1 VLEESLMLYA
11 ISHQTETEYSEKN
24 DYRFPPDR
32 RVVTILHAM
41 SNWLGGNASRPNDLL
56 GWFFDFES
64 HLTEI
69 IASGKEPEAYE
80 AFIKALCLLTAF
92 QDPYTARHQKKAS
105 ELAVG
110 IAREMGLPADMI
122 EGIRVAGF
130 VHDMGKM
137 SVPAEIVTKPSAL
150 TPLEFSIMKEH
161 PQKAYA
167 ILKQIEFPWSIP
179 EIVLQHHERLDGSG
193 YPQGLKGNEIQME
206 ARVVAVADVVEAI
219 SSDRPYRTNLGI
231 EAALEEIDKNKGIFY
246 DTEVT
251 RACLKSFK
259 TSVFMADHRYNT
271 VAAAHL

>member
-1 VLEESLMLYA
+1 VLEESRMLYA
-11 ISHQTETEYSEKN
+11 ISHQTETDYSEKN
-24 DYRFPPDR
+24 DYRFPTDHR
-32 RVVTILHAM
+32 AFATLHAM
-41 SNWLGGNASRPNDLL
+41 SKRLGGKVGCPNGLP

-64 HLTEI
+64 HLTEN
-69 IASGKEPEAYE
+69 IASRKEPEAYE
-80 AFIKALCLLTAF
+80 AVIKAVCRLTAF
-92 QDPYTARHQKKAS
+92 QDPYTAGHQKKAS

-161 PQKAYA
+161 PQKGYA
-167 ILKQIEFPWSIP
+167 ILKEIEFQWPIP
-179 EIVLQHHERLDGSG
+179 EIVLQHHERVDGSG
-193 YPQGLKGNEIQME
+193 YPQGLKGNEIQLE

-219 SSDRPYRTNLGI
+219 SSDRPYRPNLGI

-251 RACLKSFK
+251 KACLKSFK
-259 TSVFMADHRYNT
+259 TNVSMADQWSFPK
-271 VAAAHL
+271 